1 MQTMNRFIG
10 AVNRLPVI
18 YAHLSGRK
26 RKPAE
31 GGMAKYMVEVKFL
44 MNFRDVSDLTKI
56 NWVFE

>member
-1 MQTMNRFIG
+1 MNRFIG

-31 GGMAKYMVEVKFL
+31 GGMAKYMVEVKCL